1 MCTLSNARETAAIL
15 AIYAMNTEATRLSS
29 PAMHRPE
36 LRIAS
41 LFIVLAAC
49 NGDPIENPTNGTT
62 SETGET
68 TSTSED
74 DTTKPPT
81 TDPTTTDVP
90 TDPSTDPDTSS
101 TNTTVDDTTT
111 DNTTADD
118 TTSGTTTDDTTT
130 DGTTTDET
138 TTGPVLCGNAAL
150 DDGEACDGDIFNGQ
164 TCMSEG
170 FDDGVLACAPDCT
183 LDTSGCTLNTCGNGA
198 VDDGESCD
206 GDDLFGEDCMTQG
219 FSGGTLL
226 CAANCGGFDTT
237 GCFACGNDVIDGTD
251 VCDGIDLAGAD
262 CVSQGFISG
271 ELACAVDCSAY
282 DTTMCLS
289 CGNDVIDGT
298 DVCDGPDLANQ
309 TCVSQGFISGELA
322 CAVDC
327 SAFDSTNCETCG
339 NNVID
344 APEVCDIADFGAA
357 SCADQGLEFGF
368 LCCGLG
374 CDAVTTD
381 NCADQLLESEPN
393 EDGTPA
399 SNSADFS
406 IANADGPITVRTVV
420 VGALMPAGDEDV
432 YAVTN
437 NSNAPV
443 ILTAESFGPNGPGT
457 CPNND
462 DVVDTLLEIRNAG
475 AMILASDDDAGIGY
489 CSRITNFTLA
499 ANTTVYVNL
508 RHSFDD
514 TAIPQYHLQIS
525 MQPVACGDGHLAP
538 TENCDDGNLVAG
550 DGCSATCTVDSNT
563 AEVEPNAT
571 SAQADANGV
580 VSTGDTRFAGAIMM
594 NNDLDRYLI
603 NLAAPQFVRVET
615 FTRGN
620 DCLAGTTTTLRLF
633 NANGVALINDNTS
646 GIQSCSAM
654 TFPLPLGK
662 SYVQVEE
669 SGLNAQIPA
678 YLLDVQA
685 LADGGMESEPND
697 NQAGADTNLGFGPEV
712 MVFGDHTN
720 EADTDVYAITVPTCG
735 SSLRLELI
743 EGDRAVETCEN
754 FDVDTFLTL
763 KDSTGKILEI
773 DDDAGRGFCSL
784 IDGTGT
790 LPAQPGAHGLAA
802 GTYFVE
808 VTASPMADGTS
819 AQFIYRLAAT
829 VRRP

>member
-1 MCTLSNARETAAIL
+1 
-15 AIYAMNTEATRLSS
+15 
-29 PAMHRPE
+29 MHRSE

-49 NGDPIENPTNGTT
+49 NGDPIENPTGTT

-90 TDPSTDPDTSS
+90 TDPSTDPSTDPDTSS

-111 DNTTADD
+111 DNTTVD
-118 TTSGTTTDDTTT
+118 TTTDGTTTDDTTTDGTTT

-150 DDGEACDGDIFNGQ
+150 DDGEACDGDIFDGQ

-170 FDDGVLACAPDCT
+170 FDDGVLACAADCT
-183 LDTSGCTLNTCGNGA
+183 LDTSGCTINTCGNGA

-206 GDDLFGEDCMTQG
+206 GDDLFGEDCVTQG
-219 FSGGTLL
+219 FMGGTLL
-226 CAANCGGFDTT
+226 CAANCGGFDTG
-237 GCFACGNDVIDGTD
+237 GCFVCGNDLIDGAD
-251 VCDGIDLAGAD
+251 VCDGTDLAGAD
-262 CVSQGFISG
+262 CASQGFISG

-282 DTTMCLS
+282 DTTQCVS
-289 CGNDVIDGT
+289 CGNDAIDGA
-298 DVCDGPDLANQ
+298 DVCDGTDLAGE
-309 TCVSQGFISGELA
+309 TCASQGFVSGELA
-322 CAVDC
+322 CAADC
-327 SAFDSTNCETCG
+327 TDFDTAACETCG
-339 NNVID
+339 NNVVD
-344 APEVCDIADFGAA
+344 APEVCDGGDFDGA
-357 SCADQGLEFGF
+357 SCADMGLEFGY

-374 CDAVTTD
+374 CDGVTAD
-381 NCADQLLESEPN
+381 NCADELLESEPN
-393 EDGTPA
+393 DDGMTA
-399 SNSADFS
+399 INTNDFS
-406 IANADGPITVRTVV
+406 AANADGPIMTKTVV
-420 VGALMPAGDEDV
+420 RGSISPNGDDDV

-437 NSNAPV
+437 PTNAPM
-443 ILTAESFGPNGPGT
+443 ILTAELNGANGPGT

-462 DVVDTLLEIRNAG
+462 TAYDTVLEVRSAAN
-475 AMILASDDDAGIGY
+475 MVLATDDDGGIGY
-489 CSRITNFTLA
+489 CSRIANFTVA
-499 ANTTVYVNL
+499 ANTTVYL
-508 RHSFDD
+508 RLIELGDN
-514 TAIPQYHLQIS
+514 TGIANYHLTVDLRAI
-525 MQPVACGDGHLAP
+525 ACGDGHLAP
-538 TENCDDGNLVAG
+538 TEGCDDGNLVAN
-550 DGCSATCTVDSNT
+550 DGCSATCTVDSTT

-571 SAQADANGV
+571 SAEADANGV
-580 VSTGDTRFAGAIMM
+580 VSTGDTRFAGAISA

-603 NLAAPQFVRVET
+603 DLAAPQFVRVET

-620 DCLAGTTTTLRLF
+620 DCLTGTTTTLRLF
-633 NANGVALINDNTS
+633 NSNGVAIISDTTS

-654 TFPLPLGK
+654 TFPLPMGK

-685 LADGGMESEPND
+685 LADVGMESEPND
-697 NQAGADTNLGFGPEV
+697 NQAGADTNLGFGPDV

-720 EADTDVYAITVPTCG
+720 ENDTDVYAINVPTCG
-735 SSLRLELI
+735 SSLRLEII
-743 EGDRAVETCEN
+743 EGDRAVETCEG
-754 FDVDTFLTL
+754 FGVDSFITL
-763 KDSTGKILEI
+763 KDSTGKVLEI
-773 DDDAGRGFCSL
+773 NDDDGRGFCSL

-790 LPAQPGAHGLAA
+790 VPVHPGAHGLAA

-808 VTASPMADGTS
+808 VTASPLADGVD

-829 VRRP
+829 VRKP